1 MNSLKH
7 IFAACL
13 LFTYQEMANAESFEV
28 VAIEYPPFTT
38 ITEQAGGIAFE
49 LLENRQA
56 AKNLALK
63 PLFLPPAR
71 AARYLR
77 ENEWCSTFYPPPEND
92 DFIKYQLS
100 EKNVHVGL
108 LRLKQTDD
116 FTWTSLSQLK
126 GQSAAILRTSVDS
139 EFTQRFTDAGIEV
152 TFAESPQAIIIM
164 VLLSRVDFGLA
175 DSWSFERL
183 ESESKAK
190 LQFSKTSLIELPVTL
205 YVHNRCVD
213 RISTDET
220 NTFAFEN

>member
-7 IFAACL
+7 ILSFCS
-13 LFTYQEMANAESFEV
+13 LFTYQAIANTDSFEV

-38 ITEQAGGIAFE
+38 VTEHTGGIAFE

-56 AKNLALK
+56 GKNLTLK

-71 AARYLR
+71 ASRYLR
-77 ENEWCSTFYPPPEND
+77 ENDWCSTFYPPPENE
-92 DFIKYQLS
+92 DFIEYELS

-116 FTWTSLSQLK
+116 FTWTSLSQLE

-139 EFTQRFTDAGIEV
+139 EFTQRFIDAGIEV

-183 ESESKAK
+183 ESENKAK

-205 YVHNRCVD
+205 YVHRRCVD

-220 NTFAFEN
+220 NIFAVEK